1 MGAGRASA
9 IVRRGMPQMVG
20 RDRPRALPPVHSLHD
35 QPRMDEDG
43 EQPEPPEPSQ
53 ELPQPP
59 PQDPGQQPPPG
70 LGGAQSARPATPREG
85 NTTAGWLVLAGGL
98 LVIVGVF
105 LPWITAT
112 GPKGTFSAS
121 GKDANEWAFLIL
133 GGFATVRGLSM
144 AKPGLFRFQLGTPLI
159 GGVILAVL
167 VALRWNDLQKAI
179 KEFRPLPGV
188 TASLGIGF
196 WAVIAGTVLVLIG
209 GVLAIHRRRM

>member
-1 MGAGRASA
+1 
-9 IVRRGMPQMVG
+9 MVG
-20 RDRPRALPPVHSLHD
+20 RHRPRALAPFRGVHDHR
-35 QPRMDEDG
+35 RMDEEG
-43 EQPEPPEPSQ
+43 QQPEPSQ
-53 ELPQPP
+53 QLPQPP

-70 LGGAQSARPATPREG
+70 LGGAQSARPVPPREG
-85 NTTAGWLVLAGGL
+85 NANAGWLVLAGGI

-105 LPWITAT
+105 LPWITAS

-167 VALRWNDLQKAI
+167 VALRWNDLQKVLD
-179 KEFRPLPGV
+179 EVRSVPWV

-196 WAVIAGTVLVLIG
+196 WAVIAGTVLVLLG
-209 GVLAIHRRRM
+209 GVLAMQRRRM

>member
-1 MGAGRASA
+1 
-9 IVRRGMPQMVG
+9 MVG
-20 RDRPRALPPVHSLHD
+20 RHRPRALAPVRGVHD
-35 QPRMDEDG
+35 HRRMDEEG
-43 EQPEPPEPSQ
+43 QQPEPSQ
-53 ELPQPP
+53 QLPQPP

-70 LGGAQSARPATPREG
+70 LGGAQSARPVPPREG
-85 NTTAGWLVLAGGL
+85 NANAGWLVLAGGI

-105 LPWITAT
+105 LPWITAS

-167 VALRWNDLQKAI
+167 VALRWNDLQKVLD
-179 KEFRPLPGV
+179 EVRSVPGV
-188 TASLGIGF
+188 TASLGVGF
-196 WAVIAGTVLVLIG
+196 WAVIAGTVLVLLG
-209 GVLAIHRRRM
+209 GVLAMQRRRM

>member
-1 MGAGRASA
+1 
-9 IVRRGMPQMVG
+9 MVG
-20 RDRPRALPPVHSLHD
+20 RDRPPSLAPVHGVHD
-35 QPRMDEDG
+35 HPRMDEEG
-43 EQPEPPEPSQ
+43 QQPEPSQ
-53 ELPQPP
+53 QLPQPP

-70 LGGAQSARPATPREG
+70 LGGAQSARPVTPHEG
-85 NTTAGWLVLAGGL
+85 NTNAGWFVLTGGV

-105 LPWITAT
+105 LPWITAS

-167 VALRWNDLQKAI
+167 IALRWNELQKAL
-179 KEFRPLPGV
+179 EDLRTLPGV

-196 WAVIAGTVLVLIG
+196 WAVIAGTILVLIG
-209 GVLAIHRRRM
+209 GVMAMQRRRM